1 MFDSPLDFFLPF
13 VIAVVAFVLALKA
26 FNQAAALRR
35 RVEALEAAAAARA
48 LAPPLSPLQEFERT
62 LTTPSPE
69 MATEPPPLPPQS
81 ETNSTGSNRTRRA
94 GRYRSASAA
103 AGTCARFRGN
113 HRHKMGGVDRRID
126 AGARR
131 LLHGALFDR
140 GRPSRP
146 RRAHHARRPVR
157 AGAARGRRMDTP
169 QGKHLGDRGA
179 AGRQHPGDPH
189 RCRNGGRFRNRLCGL
204 CAVRLPRA
212 GKRVHP
218 AWTGRARHARRGA
231 AARTGAGRSRRR
243 RRIRHAHPGL
253 FREARFLGAV
263 HLSRHRHLRLP
274 SASRGSGCGAGL
286 RSPPSCSRCSGLSP
300 ACNAVHR

>member
-1 MFDSPLDFFLPF
+1 
-13 VIAVVAFVLALKA
+13 
-26 FNQAAALRR
+26 
-35 RVEALEAAAAARA
+35 
-48 LAPPLSPLQEFERT
+48 
-62 LTTPSPE
+62 
-69 MATEPPPLPPQS
+69 
-81 ETNSTGSNRTRRA
+81 
-94 GRYRSASAA
+94 
-103 AGTCARFRGN
+103 
-113 HRHKMGGVDRRID
+113 MGGVDRRID

-146 RRAHHARRPVR
+146 RRARHARRPVR
-157 AGAARGRRMDTP
+157 AGAARSRRMDAP

-189 RCRNGGRFRNRLCGL
+189 RCRNGGRFRDRLCGL
-204 CAVRLPRA
+204 CAVRLPCA

-263 HLSRHRHLRLP
+263 HLSRHRHRGFLRPRANPAVALASGHHHRVRGALDFPLPAMRSIDDRPARLP
-274 SASRGSGCGAGL
+274 CRSRVYPRGPARGVRLHVRPAG
-286 RSPPSCSRCSGLSP
+286 
-300 ACNAVHR
+300 